1 MLQSVQHSENEL
13 IDHCGYYLTIISAQ
27 LLKTMPYCPRCG
39 KQVDESAS
47 FCPECGTNL
56 PHNAQSGNVPP
67 AGGNTVIGENLNERW
82 LITFLLCFFLG
93 CLGIHRFYTNR
104 TATGVAML
112 LTLGGCGIW
121 ALVDFIMILCNTYTD
136 GNGQKLKA

>member
-1 MLQSVQHSENEL
+1 
-13 IDHCGYYLTIISAQ
+13 
-27 LLKTMPYCPRCG
+27 MPYCPRCG

-56 PHNAQSGNVPP
+56 PRNTQSGNVHP

-93 CLGIHRFYTNR
+93 WLGIHRFYTNR

-121 ALVDFIMILCNTYTD
+121 VLVDFIMILCNTYTD